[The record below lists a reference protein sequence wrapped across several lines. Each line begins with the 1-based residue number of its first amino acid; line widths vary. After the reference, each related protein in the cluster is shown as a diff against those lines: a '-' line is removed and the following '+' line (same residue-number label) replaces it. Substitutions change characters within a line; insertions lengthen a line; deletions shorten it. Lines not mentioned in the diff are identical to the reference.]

1 MACLCV
7 GWTKPSRD
15 ATALQLSCISSMEVI
30 AKLELGLE
38 PEEELE
44 VEVEVEAEV
53 ELFSVD
59 AVTSVLTYP

>member
-30 AKLELGLE
+30 ARCKLGLE
-38 PEEELE
+38 PEEEFE
-44 VEVEVEAEV
+44 VEAAVEVED
-53 ELFSVD
+53 ELSSVD